1 MNKFFRIAAFILLML
16 MQYVASAKTAVSD
29 TIIDDKKPF
38 SNLFLYN
45 KVASNKPYQ
54 AQINP
59 RAIPFVEEYVRKQG
73 KSLEKMKVWGK
84 PYFDLYDQILVNYG
98 IPKEMK
104 YLSVIESHLGATV
117 TSWAGAG
124 GPWQIMPGVA
134 RQYGLQV
141 GPNID
146 QRTDY
151 FKSTHVA
158 ARIMK
163 QLYTEFSDWL
173 LVVAAYNCGNGC
185 VRSAIRRAKT
195 RDFWQLQYFLPE
207 ETRNHVKKFIATHLI
222 FEGAGGFTT
231 MTAAEV
237 SQAKIQIKNTPLTL
251 SAAELAGSALIEVS
265 GRFNSLVVANELQIN
280 IQQFNAWN
288 PGFDKALAAGEKYA
302 MRISKD
308 KEAIFLAKKNQL
320 LLASVRAIIEGVH
333 Q

>member
-1 MNKFFRIAAFILLML
+1 MNKFFRLLLFVLGML
-16 MQYVASAKTAVSD
+16 VHDFASANIAIAD

-38 SNLFLYN
+38 ANLFLYN
-45 KVASNKPYQ
+45 KAVSNKSYQ
-54 AQINP
+54 SQINP
-59 RAIPFVEEYVRKQG
+59 RAISFVDEYIKKQG

-84 PYFDLYDQILVNYG
+84 PYFDLYDQILINYG

-104 YLSVIESHLGATV
+104 YLSVIESHLGAGGI
-117 TSWAGAG
+117 SWAGAV
-124 GPWQIMPGVA
+124 GPWQLMPGVA
-134 RQYGLQV
+134 KEYGLQV
-141 GPNID
+141 GGYWD

-163 QLYTEFSDWL
+163 KLYAEFDDWL
-173 LVVAAYNCGNGC
+173 LVVASYNCGNGC
-185 VRSAIRRAKT
+185 VRSAIRRAKSK
-195 RDFWQLQYFLPE
+195 DFWQLQYFLPE

-237 SQAKIQIKNTPLTL
+237 AQAKTQIKNTPLTL

-288 PGFDKALAAGEKYA
+288 PGFDKDLAAGEKYA

-308 KEAIFLAKKNQL
+308 KEAVFLAKKNQL

>member
-1 MNKFFRIAAFILLML
+1 MNKFFRLSLFVLGML
-16 MQYVASAKTAVSD
+16 VHVFASAKTVLKD

-38 SNLFLYN
+38 ANLFLYN

-54 AQINP
+54 SQINP
-59 RAIPFVEEYVRKQG
+59 RAISFVDEYIRKQG

-84 PYFDLYDQILVNYG
+84 PYFDLYDQILLNYG

-104 YLSVIESHLGATV
+104 YLSVIESHLGAGG
-117 TSWAGAG
+117 TSWAGAV
-124 GPWQIMPGVA
+124 GPWQLMPSVA
-134 RQYGLQV
+134 KEYGLNV
-141 GPNID
+141 GGYWD

-163 QLYTEFSDWL
+163 KLYAEFDDWL

-185 VRSAIRRAKT
+185 VRSAIKRAKSK
-195 RDFWQLQYFLPE
+195 DFWQLQYFLPE

-237 SQAKIQIKNTPLTL
+237 AQAKAQSKNTPLTL

-302 MRISKD
+302 MRISKE

-320 LLASVRAIIEGVH
+320 LLASVRAIIEGVN

>member
-1 MNKFFRIAAFILLML
+1 MHKFFRLLLSVLFML
-16 MQYVASAKTAVSD
+16 VQYVASAKTAVTD

-38 SNLFLYN
+38 ANLFLYN

-54 AQINP
+54 SQINP
-59 RAIPFVEEYVRKQG
+59 RAISFVEEYIRKQG

-84 PYFDLYDQILVNYG
+84 PYFDLYDQILFNYG

-104 YLSVIESHLGATV
+104 YLSVIESHLGAGG
-117 TSWAGAG
+117 TSWAGAV
-124 GPWQIMPGVA
+124 GPWQLMPGVA
-134 RQYGLQV
+134 KEYGLNV
-141 GPNID
+141 GGYWD

-163 QLYTEFSDWL
+163 KLYAEFEDWL

-185 VRSAIRRAKT
+185 VRSAIRRAKSK
-195 RDFWQLQYFLPE
+195 DFWQLQYFLPE

-237 SQAKIQIKNTPLTL
+237 AQAKTQNKNTPLTL

-265 GRFNSLVVANELQIN
+265 GRYNSLVVANELQIN

-308 KEAIFLAKKNQL
+308 KEAMFVAKKNQL

>member
-1 MNKFFRIAAFILLML
+1 MNKFFRLLLFVLGML
-16 MQYVASAKTAVSD
+16 VHDFASAKTVIAD

-38 SNLFLYN
+38 ANLFLYN

-54 AQINP
+54 SQINP
-59 RAIPFVEEYVRKQG
+59 RAISFVEEYIRKQG

-84 PYFDLYDQILVNYG
+84 PYFDLYDQILFNYG

-104 YLSVIESHLGATV
+104 YLSVIESHLGAGG
-117 TSWAGAG
+117 TSWAGAV
-124 GPWQIMPGVA
+124 GPWQLMPGVA
-134 RQYGLQV
+134 KEYGLNV
-141 GPNID
+141 GGYWD

-163 QLYTEFSDWL
+163 KLYAEFDDWL

-185 VRSAIRRAKT
+185 VRSAIRRAKSK
-195 RDFWQLQYFLPE
+195 DFWQLQYFLPE

-237 SQAKIQIKNTPLTL
+237 AQVKTQNKNTPLTL

-302 MRISKD
+302 MRISKE

-320 LLASVRAIIEGVH
+320 LLASVRAIIEGVN

>member
-1 MNKFFRIAAFILLML
+1 MNKFFRLLLFVLGML
-16 MQYVASAKTAVSD
+16 VHDIASANIAIAD

-38 SNLFLYN
+38 ANLFLYN
-45 KVASNKPYQ
+45 KAVSNKSYQ
-54 AQINP
+54 SQINP
-59 RAIPFVEEYVRKQG
+59 RAISFVEEYIKKQG

-84 PYFDLYDQILVNYG
+84 PYFDLYDQILFNYG

-104 YLSVIESHLGATV
+104 YLSVIESHLGAGGI
-117 TSWAGAG
+117 SWAGAV
-124 GPWQIMPGVA
+124 GPWQLMPGVA
-134 RQYGLQV
+134 KEYGLQV
-141 GPNID
+141 GGYWD

-163 QLYTEFSDWL
+163 KLYAEFDDWL
-173 LVVAAYNCGNGC
+173 LVVASYNCGNGC
-185 VRSAIRRAKT
+185 VRSAIRRAKSK
-195 RDFWQLQYFLPE
+195 DFWQLQYFLPE

-237 SQAKIQIKNTPLTL
+237 AQAKTQIKNTPLTL

>member
-1 MNKFFRIAAFILLML
+1 MNKFFRNLGCIVCVLIQFKVSANTGLM
-16 MQYVASAKTAVSD
+16 D
-29 TIIDDKKPF
+29 TLIDDKKPF
-38 SNLFLYN
+38 ANLFLYN
-45 KVASNKPYQ
+45 KAVSNKSYQ
-54 AQINP
+54 SQINP
-59 RAIPFVEEYVRKQG
+59 RAISFVDEYIKKQG

-84 PYFDLYDQILVNYG
+84 PYFDLYDQILINYG

-104 YLSVIESHLGATV
+104 YLSVIESHLGAGGI
-117 TSWAGAG
+117 SWAGAV
-124 GPWQIMPGVA
+124 GPWQLMPGVA
-134 RQYGLQV
+134 KEYGLQV
-141 GPNID
+141 GGYWD

-163 QLYTEFSDWL
+163 KLYTEFDDWL
-173 LVVAAYNCGNGC
+173 LVVASYNCGNGC
-185 VRSAIRRAKT
+185 VRSAIRRAKSK
-195 RDFWQLQYFLPE
+195 DFWQLQYFLPE

-237 SQAKIQIKNTPLTL
+237 AQAKTQIKNTPLTL

-308 KEAIFLAKKNQL
+308 KEAVFLAKKNQL

>member
-1 MNKFFRIAAFILLML
+1 MHKFFRLLLSVLFML
-16 MQYVASAKTAVSD
+16 VQYVASAKTAVTD

-38 SNLFLYN
+38 ANLFLYN

-54 AQINP
+54 SQINP
-59 RAIPFVEEYVRKQG
+59 RAISFVEEYIRKQG

-84 PYFDLYDQILVNYG
+84 PYFDLYDQILFNYG

-104 YLSVIESHLGATV
+104 YLSVIESHLGAGG
-117 TSWAGAG
+117 TSWAGAV
-124 GPWQIMPGVA
+124 GPWQLMPGVA
-134 RQYGLQV
+134 KEYGLNV
-141 GPNID
+141 GGYWD

-163 QLYTEFSDWL
+163 KLYAEFDDWL

-185 VRSAIRRAKT
+185 VRSAIKRAKSK
-195 RDFWQLQYFLPE
+195 DFWQLQYFLPE

-237 SQAKIQIKNTPLTL
+237 AQAKAQNKNTPLTL

-265 GRFNSLVVANELQIN
+265 GRYNSLVVANELQIN

-288 PGFDKALAAGEKYA
+288 PGFDKALATGEKYA

-308 KEAIFLAKKNQL
+308 KEAMFVAKKNQL

>member
-1 MNKFFRIAAFILLML
+1 MNKFFLFLGFILCLL
-16 MQYVASAKTAVSD
+16 IQLKVSANTTLID
-29 TIIDDKKPF
+29 TLIDDKKPF
-38 SNLFLYN
+38 ANLFLYN

-104 YLSVIESHLGATV
+104 YLSVIESHLGAAV

-163 QLYTEFSDWL
+163 QLYGEFSDWL

-195 RDFWQLQYFLPE
+195 KDFWQLQNFLPE

-237 SQAKIQIKNTPLTL
+237 AEVKTQGNNAPLSLT
-251 SAAELAGSALIEVS
+251 AQELASSALIEVS

-288 PGFDKALAAGEKYA
+288 PGFDQALAAGEKYA

-308 KEAIFLAKKNQL
+308 KEAVFLAKRNQL
-320 LLASVRAIIEGVH
+320 LLASVRAIIEGVI

>member
-1 MNKFFRIAAFILLML
+1 MNKFFRNLGCIVCVLIQFKVSANTGLM
-16 MQYVASAKTAVSD
+16 D
-29 TIIDDKKPF
+29 TLIDDKKPF
-38 SNLFLYN
+38 ANLFLYN
-45 KVASNKPYQ
+45 KAVSNKSYQ
-54 AQINP
+54 SQINP
-59 RAIPFVEEYVRKQG
+59 RAISFVEEYIKKQG

-84 PYFDLYDQILVNYG
+84 PYFDLYDQILINYG

-104 YLSVIESHLGATV
+104 YLSVIESHLGAGGI
-117 TSWAGAG
+117 SWAGAV
-124 GPWQIMPGVA
+124 GPWQLMPGVA
-134 RQYGLQV
+134 KEYGLQV
-141 GPNID
+141 GGYWD

-163 QLYTEFSDWL
+163 KLYAEFDDWL

-185 VRSAIRRAKT
+185 VRSAIRRAKSK
-195 RDFWQLQYFLPE
+195 DFWQLQYFLPE

-237 SQAKIQIKNTPLTL
+237 AQAKTQSKNTPLTL
-251 SAAELAGSALIEVS
+251 SATELAGSAMIEVS

>member
-1 MNKFFRIAAFILLML
+1 MNKFFRLLLFVLGML
-16 MQYVASAKTAVSD
+16 VHDFASAKRVIAD

-38 SNLFLYN
+38 ANLFLYN

-54 AQINP
+54 SQINP
-59 RAIPFVEEYVRKQG
+59 RAISFVEEYIRKQG

-84 PYFDLYDQILVNYG
+84 PYFDLYDQILFNYG

-104 YLSVIESHLGATV
+104 YLSVIESHLGAGG
-117 TSWAGAG
+117 TSWAGAV
-124 GPWQIMPGVA
+124 GPWQLMPGVA
-134 RQYGLQV
+134 KEYGLNV
-141 GPNID
+141 GGYWD

-163 QLYTEFSDWL
+163 KLYTEFDDWL

-185 VRSAIRRAKT
+185 VRSAIRRAKSK
-195 RDFWQLQYFLPE
+195 DFWQIQYFLPE

-222 FEGAGGFTT
+222 FEGTGGFTT

-237 SQAKIQIKNTPLTL
+237 AQAKTQNKNTPLTL

-302 MRISKD
+302 MRISKE

-320 LLASVRAIIEGVH
+320 LLASVRAIIEGVN

>member
-1 MNKFFRIAAFILLML
+1 MNKFFRNLGCIVCVLIQFKVSANTGLM
-16 MQYVASAKTAVSD
+16 D
-29 TIIDDKKPF
+29 TLIDDKKPF
-38 SNLFLYN
+38 ANLFLYN
-45 KVASNKPYQ
+45 KAVSNKSYQ
-54 AQINP
+54 SQINP
-59 RAIPFVEEYVRKQG
+59 RAISFVDEYIKKQG

-84 PYFDLYDQILVNYG
+84 PYFDLYDQILINYG

-104 YLSVIESHLGATV
+104 YLSVIESHLGAGGI
-117 TSWAGAG
+117 SWAGAV
-124 GPWQIMPGVA
+124 GPWQLMPGVA
-134 RQYGLQV
+134 KEYGLQV
-141 GPNID
+141 GGYWD

-163 QLYTEFSDWL
+163 KLYTEFDDWL

-185 VRSAIRRAKT
+185 VRSAIRRAKSK
-195 RDFWQLQYFLPE
+195 DFWQLQYFLPE

-237 SQAKIQIKNTPLTL
+237 AQAKTQNKNTPLTL

>member
-1 MNKFFRIAAFILLML
+1 MNKFFRLLLFVLGML
-16 MQYVASAKTAVSD
+16 VHDFASAKTVIAD

-38 SNLFLYN
+38 ANLFLYN

-54 AQINP
+54 SQINP
-59 RAIPFVEEYVRKQG
+59 RAISFVEEYIRKQG

-84 PYFDLYDQILVNYG
+84 PYFDLYDQILFNYG

-104 YLSVIESHLGATV
+104 YLSVIESHLGAGG
-117 TSWAGAG
+117 TSWAGAV
-124 GPWQIMPGVA
+124 GPWQLMPGVA
-134 RQYGLQV
+134 KEYGLNV
-141 GPNID
+141 GGYWD

-163 QLYTEFSDWL
+163 KLYAEFDDWL

-185 VRSAIRRAKT
+185 VRSAIRRAKSK
-195 RDFWQLQYFLPE
+195 DFWQLQYFLPE

-237 SQAKIQIKNTPLTL
+237 AQAKTQNKNTPLTL

-302 MRISKD
+302 MRISKE
-308 KEAIFLAKKNQL
+308 KEAIFLAKKINCY
-320 LLASVRAIIEGVH
+320 
-333 Q
+333 

>member
-1 MNKFFRIAAFILLML
+1 MNKFLLFLGFVLCML
-16 MQYVASAKTAVSD
+16 IQFKVSANTRLID
-29 TIIDDKKPF
+29 TLIDDKKPF
-38 SNLFLYN
+38 ANLFLYN

-117 TSWAGAG
+117 SSWAGAG
-124 GPWQIMPGVA
+124 GPWQIMPAVA

-141 GPNID
+141 GPNND

-185 VRSAIRRAKT
+185 VRSAIRRAKSK
-195 RDFWQLQYFLPE
+195 DFWQLQNFLPE

-237 SQAKIQIKNTPLTL
+237 AEAKSQIKNAPLTL
-251 SAAELAGSALIEVS
+251 TAQELASSALIEVS
-265 GRFNSLVVANELQIN
+265 GRFNSLVVANELQMN

-308 KEAIFLAKKNQL
+308 KEAVFIAKKNQL
-320 LLASVRAIIEGVH
+320 LLASVRAIIEGVI

>member
-1 MNKFFRIAAFILLML
+1 MHKFFRLLLSVLFML
-16 MQYVASAKTAVSD
+16 VQYVASAKTAVTD

-38 SNLFLYN
+38 ANLFLYN

-54 AQINP
+54 SQINP
-59 RAIPFVEEYVRKQG
+59 RAISFVEEYIRKQG

-84 PYFDLYDQILVNYG
+84 PYFDLYDQILFNYG

-104 YLSVIESHLGATV
+104 YLSVIESHLGAGG
-117 TSWAGAG
+117 TSWAGAV
-124 GPWQIMPGVA
+124 GPWQLMPGVA
-134 RQYGLQV
+134 KEYGLNV
-141 GPNID
+141 GGYWD

-163 QLYTEFSDWL
+163 KLYAEFDDWL

-185 VRSAIRRAKT
+185 VRSAIKRAKSK
-195 RDFWQLQYFLPE
+195 DFWQLQYFLPE

-237 SQAKIQIKNTPLTL
+237 AQAKTQNKNTPLTL

-308 KEAIFLAKKNQL
+308 KEAMFIAKKNQL

>member
-1 MNKFFRIAAFILLML
+1 MNKFFLFLGFVLCML
-16 MQYVASAKTAVSD
+16 IQFKVSANTTMID
-29 TIIDDKKPF
+29 TLIDDKKPF
-38 SNLFLYN
+38 ANLFLYN

-117 TSWAGAG
+117 SSWAGAG
-124 GPWQIMPGVA
+124 GPWQLMPNVA
-134 RQYGLQV
+134 RQFGLQV
-141 GPNID
+141 GPNND

-185 VRSAIRRAKT
+185 VRSAIRRAKS
-195 RDFWQLQYFLPE
+195 RDFWQLQNFLPE
-207 ETRNHVKKFIATHLI
+207 DTRNHVKKFIATHLI

-237 SQAKIQIKNTPLTL
+237 AEAKSQIKNTPLSLT
-251 SAAELAGSALIEVS
+251 AQELGSSALIEVS

-288 PGFDKALAAGEKYA
+288 PGFDQALAAGEKYA

-320 LLASVRAIIEGVH
+320 LLASVRAIIEGVI

>member
-1 MNKFFRIAAFILLML
+1 M
-16 MQYVASAKTAVSD
+16 D
-29 TIIDDKKPF
+29 TLIDDKKPF
-38 SNLFLYN
+38 ANLFLYN
-45 KVASNKPYQ
+45 KAVSNKSYQ
-54 AQINP
+54 SQINP
-59 RAIPFVEEYVRKQG
+59 RAISFVDEYIKKQG

-84 PYFDLYDQILVNYG
+84 PYFDLYDQILINYG

-104 YLSVIESHLGATV
+104 YLSVIESHLGAGGI
-117 TSWAGAG
+117 SWAGAV
-124 GPWQIMPGVA
+124 GPWQLMPGVA
-134 RQYGLQV
+134 KEYGLQV
-141 GPNID
+141 GGYWD

-163 QLYTEFSDWL
+163 KLYTEFDDWL
-173 LVVAAYNCGNGC
+173 LVVASYNCGNGC
-185 VRSAIRRAKT
+185 VRSAIRRAKSK
-195 RDFWQLQYFLPE
+195 DFWQLQYFLPE

-237 SQAKIQIKNTPLTL
+237 AQAKTQIKNTPLTL

-308 KEAIFLAKKNQL
+308 KEAVFLAKKNQL

>member
-1 MNKFFRIAAFILLML
+1 MNKFFRNLGCIVCVLIQFKVSANTGLM
-16 MQYVASAKTAVSD
+16 D
-29 TIIDDKKPF
+29 TLIDDKKPF
-38 SNLFLYN
+38 ANLFLYN
-45 KVASNKPYQ
+45 KAVSNKSYQ
-54 AQINP
+54 SQINP
-59 RAIPFVEEYVRKQG
+59 RAISFVDEYIKKQG

-84 PYFDLYDQILVNYG
+84 PYFDLYDQILINYG

-104 YLSVIESHLGATV
+104 YLSVIESHLGAGGI
-117 TSWAGAG
+117 SWAGAV
-124 GPWQIMPGVA
+124 GPWQLMPGVA
-134 RQYGLQV
+134 KEYGLQV
-141 GPNID
+141 GGYWD

-163 QLYTEFSDWL
+163 KLYTEFDDWL

-185 VRSAIRRAKT
+185 VRSAIKRAKSK
-195 RDFWQLQYFLPE
+195 DFWQLQYFLPE

-237 SQAKIQIKNTPLTL
+237 AQAKTQNKNTPLTL

-308 KEAIFLAKKNQL
+308 KEAVFLAKKNQL

>member
-1 MNKFFRIAAFILLML
+1 V
-16 MQYVASAKTAVSD
+16 QYVASAKTTVTD

-38 SNLFLYN
+38 ANLFLYN

-54 AQINP
+54 SQINP
-59 RAIPFVEEYVRKQG
+59 RAISFVEEYIRKQG

-84 PYFDLYDQILVNYG
+84 PYFDLYDQILFNYG

-104 YLSVIESHLGATV
+104 YLSVIESHLGAGGI
-117 TSWAGAG
+117 SWAGAV
-124 GPWQIMPGVA
+124 GPWQLMPGVA
-134 RQYGLQV
+134 KEYGLQV
-141 GPNID
+141 GGYWD

-163 QLYTEFSDWL
+163 KLYAEFDDWL

-185 VRSAIRRAKT
+185 VRSAIKRAKSK
-195 RDFWQLQYFLPE
+195 DFWQLQYFLPE

-237 SQAKIQIKNTPLTL
+237 VQAKAQNKNTPLTL
-251 SAAELAGSALIEVS
+251 SAAELAGSALIEIA
-265 GRFNSLVVANELQIN
+265 GRYHSLVVANELQIN

-308 KEAIFLAKKNQL
+308 KEAVFLAKKNQL

>member
-1 MNKFFRIAAFILLML
+1 MHKFFRLWLSVLFML
-16 MQYVASAKTAVSD
+16 VQYVASAKTTVTD

-38 SNLFLYN
+38 ANLFLYN

-54 AQINP
+54 SQINP
-59 RAIPFVEEYVRKQG
+59 RAISFVEEYIRKQG

-84 PYFDLYDQILVNYG
+84 PYFDLYDQILLNYG

-104 YLSVIESHLGATV
+104 YLSVIESHLGAGG
-117 TSWAGAG
+117 TSWAGAV
-124 GPWQIMPGVA
+124 GPWQLMPGVA
-134 RQYGLQV
+134 KEYGLNV
-141 GPNID
+141 GGYWD

-163 QLYTEFSDWL
+163 KLYAEFEDWL

-185 VRSAIRRAKT
+185 VRSAIRRAKSK
-195 RDFWQLQYFLPE
+195 DFWQLQYFLPE

-237 SQAKIQIKNTPLTL
+237 AQAKTQNKNTPLTL

-308 KEAIFLAKKNQL
+308 KEAMFVAKKNQL

>member
-1 MNKFFRIAAFILLML
+1 MHKFFRLLLSVLFML
-16 MQYVASAKTAVSD
+16 VQYVASAKTAVTD

-38 SNLFLYN
+38 ANLFLYN

-54 AQINP
+54 SQINP
-59 RAIPFVEEYVRKQG
+59 RAISFVEEYIRKQG

-84 PYFDLYDQILVNYG
+84 PYFDLYDQILFNYG

-104 YLSVIESHLGATV
+104 YLSVIESHLGAGG
-117 TSWAGAG
+117 TSWAGAV
-124 GPWQIMPGVA
+124 GPWQLMPGVA
-134 RQYGLQV
+134 KEYGLNV
-141 GPNID
+141 GGYWD

-163 QLYTEFSDWL
+163 KLYAEFDDWL

-185 VRSAIRRAKT
+185 VRSAIKRAKSK
-195 RDFWQLQYFLPE
+195 DFWQLQYFLPE

-237 SQAKIQIKNTPLTL
+237 AQAKTQNKNTPLTL

-265 GRFNSLVVANELQIN
+265 GRYNSLVVANELQIN

-308 KEAIFLAKKNQL
+308 KEAMFIAKKNQL

>member
-1 MNKFFRIAAFILLML
+1 MNKFFRLLLFVLGML
-16 MQYVASAKTAVSD
+16 VHDFASAKTVIAD

-38 SNLFLYN
+38 ANLFLYN
-45 KVASNKPYQ
+45 KAVSNKPYQ

-59 RAIPFVEEYVRKQG
+59 RAISFVEEYIRKQG

-84 PYFDLYDQILVNYG
+84 PYFDLYDQILFNYG

-104 YLSVIESHLGATV
+104 YLSVIESHLGAGG
-117 TSWAGAG
+117 TSWAGAV
-124 GPWQIMPGVA
+124 GPWQLMPGVA
-134 RQYGLQV
+134 KEYGLNV
-141 GPNID
+141 GGYWD

-163 QLYTEFSDWL
+163 KLYAEFDDWL

-185 VRSAIRRAKT
+185 VRSAIRRAKSK
-195 RDFWQLQYFLPE
+195 DFWQLQYFLPE

-237 SQAKIQIKNTPLTL
+237 AQAKTQNKNTPLTL

-302 MRISKD
+302 MRISKE

-320 LLASVRAIIEGVH
+320 LLASVRAIIEGVN

>member
-222 FEGAGGFTT
+222 FEGAGGLTT

-237 SQAKIQIKNTPLTL
+237 AEVKAQKKSAPLTL
-251 SAAELAGSALIEVS
+251 SAEELAESALIEVS
-265 GRFNSLVVANELQIN
+265 GRFNALVVANELKIN

-302 MRISKD
+302 MRISKE
-308 KEAIFLAKKNQL
+308 KETIFLAKKNQL
-320 LLASVRAIIEGVH
+320 LLASVRAIIEGSA

>member
-1 MNKFFRIAAFILLML
+1 MNKFFLFLGFILCLL
-16 MQYVASAKTAVSD
+16 IQLKVSANTTLID
-29 TIIDDKKPF
+29 TLIDDKKPF
-38 SNLFLYN
+38 ANLFLYN

-104 YLSVIESHLGATV
+104 YLSVIESHLGAAV

-163 QLYTEFSDWL
+163 QLYGEFSDWL

-195 RDFWQLQYFLPE
+195 KDFWQLQNFLPE

-237 SQAKIQIKNTPLTL
+237 AEVKTQVNNAPLSLT
-251 SAAELAGSALIEVS
+251 AQELASSALIEVS

-288 PGFDKALAAGEKYA
+288 PGFDQALAAGEKYA

-308 KEAIFLAKKNQL
+308 KEAVFLAKRNQL
-320 LLASVRAIIEGVH
+320 LLASVRAIIEGVI

>member
-1 MNKFFRIAAFILLML
+1 MNKFFRNLGCIVCVLIQFKVSANTGLM
-16 MQYVASAKTAVSD
+16 D
-29 TIIDDKKPF
+29 TLIDDKKPF
-38 SNLFLYN
+38 ANLFLYN
-45 KVASNKPYQ
+45 KAVSNKSYQ
-54 AQINP
+54 SQINP
-59 RAIPFVEEYVRKQG
+59 RAISFVDEYIKKQG

-84 PYFDLYDQILVNYG
+84 PYFDLYDQILINYG

-104 YLSVIESHLGATV
+104 YLSVIYSHLGAGGI
-117 TSWAGAG
+117 SWAGAV
-124 GPWQIMPGVA
+124 GPWQLMPGVA
-134 RQYGLQV
+134 KEYGLQV
-141 GPNID
+141 GGYWD

-163 QLYTEFSDWL
+163 KLYTEFDDWL

-185 VRSAIRRAKT
+185 VRSAIRRAKSK
-195 RDFWQLQYFLPE
+195 DFWQLQYFLPE

-237 SQAKIQIKNTPLTL
+237 AQAKTQNKNTPLTL

>member
-1 MNKFFRIAAFILLML
+1 MHKFFRLWLSVLFML
-16 MQYVASAKTAVSD
+16 VQYVASAKTTVTD

-38 SNLFLYN
+38 ANLFLYN

-54 AQINP
+54 SQINP
-59 RAIPFVEEYVRKQG
+59 RAISFVEEYIRKQG

-84 PYFDLYDQILVNYG
+84 PYFDLYDQILFNYG

-104 YLSVIESHLGATV
+104 YLSVIESHLGAGG
-117 TSWAGAG
+117 TSWAGAV
-124 GPWQIMPGVA
+124 GPWQLMPGVA
-134 RQYGLQV
+134 KEYGLNV
-141 GPNID
+141 GGYWD

-163 QLYTEFSDWL
+163 KLYAEFEDWL

-185 VRSAIRRAKT
+185 VRSAIRRAKSK
-195 RDFWQLQYFLPE
+195 DFWQLQYFLPE

-237 SQAKIQIKNTPLTL
+237 AQAKTQNKNTPLTL

-308 KEAIFLAKKNQL
+308 KEAMFVAKKNQL

>member
-1 MNKFFRIAAFILLML
+1 MHKFFRLLLSVLFML
-16 MQYVASAKTAVSD
+16 VQYVASAKTAISD

-38 SNLFLYN
+38 ANLFLYN
-45 KVASNKPYQ
+45 KAVSNKSYQ
-54 AQINP
+54 SQINP
-59 RAIPFVEEYVRKQG
+59 RAISFVDEYIKKQG

-84 PYFDLYDQILVNYG
+84 PYFDLYDQILINYG

-104 YLSVIESHLGATV
+104 YLSVIESHLGAGGI
-117 TSWAGAG
+117 SWAGAV
-124 GPWQIMPGVA
+124 GPWQLMPGVA
-134 RQYGLQV
+134 KEYGLQV
-141 GPNID
+141 GGYWD

-163 QLYTEFSDWL
+163 KLYTEFDDWL

-185 VRSAIRRAKT
+185 VRSAIRRAKSK
-195 RDFWQLQYFLPE
+195 DFWQLQYFLPE

-237 SQAKIQIKNTPLTL
+237 AQAKTQNKNTPLTL

>member
-1 MNKFFRIAAFILLML
+1 MNNFICTLLFVSGIL
-16 MQYVASAKTAVSD
+16 AHDISSAKTPITD
-29 TIIDDKKPF
+29 TLIDDKKPF
-38 SNLFLYN
+38 ANLFLYN
-45 KVASNKPYQ
+45 KAASNTSYQ
-54 AQINP
+54 SQINP
-59 RAIPFVEEYVRKQG
+59 RAISFVEAYIRKEG

-84 PYFDLYDQILVNYG
+84 PYFDLYDQILFNYG

-104 YLSVIESHLGATV
+104 YLSVIESHLGAGG
-117 TSWAGAG
+117 TSWAGAV
-124 GPWQIMPGVA
+124 GPWQLMPGVA
-134 RQYGLQV
+134 KEYGLNL
-141 GPNID
+141 GGYWD

-163 QLYTEFSDWL
+163 KLYAEFDDWL

-237 SQAKIQIKNTPLTL
+237 AQAKTQNKNTPLTL
-251 SAAELAGSALIEVS
+251 SAADLAGSALIEVS
-265 GRFNSLVVANELQIN
+265 GRFNALVVANELQIN

-288 PGFDKALAAGEKYA
+288 PGFDKALAAGDKYA
-302 MRISKD
+302 MRITKE
-308 KEAIFLAKKNQL
+308 KEANFLAKKNQL
-320 LLASVRAIIEGVH
+320 LLASVRAIIEGVI

>member
-1 MNKFFRIAAFILLML
+1 MNKFFRLLLFVVGML
-16 MQYVASAKTAVSD
+16 VHNIASASIAIAD

-38 SNLFLYN
+38 ANLFLYN

-54 AQINP
+54 GQINP
-59 RAIPFVEEYVRKQG
+59 RAISFVEEYIKKQG

-84 PYFDLYDQILVNYG
+84 PYFDLYDQILINYG

-104 YLSVIESHLGATV
+104 YLSVIESHLGAGGI
-117 TSWAGAG
+117 SWAGAV
-124 GPWQIMPGVA
+124 GPWQLMPGVA
-134 RQYGLQV
+134 KEYGLQV
-141 GPNID
+141 GGYWD

-158 ARIMK
+158 SRIMK
-163 QLYTEFSDWL
+163 KLYAEFDDWL

-185 VRSAIRRAKT
+185 VRSAIRRAQSK
-195 RDFWQLQYFLPE
+195 DFWQLQYFLPE

-237 SQAKIQIKNTPLTL
+237 SQAKMQIKNTPLTL
-251 SAAELAGSALIEVS
+251 SAAELAGSALIEIS

-308 KEAIFLAKKNQL
+308 KEAVFLAKKNQL
-320 LLASVRAIIEGVH
+320 LLASVRAIIEGIH

>member
-1 MNKFFRIAAFILLML
+1 MNNFFRLLLFVLGML
-16 MQYVASAKTAVSD
+16 VHDIASAKTTITD

-38 SNLFLYN
+38 ANLFLYN
-45 KVASNKPYQ
+45 KVASNKPNQ

-59 RAIPFVEEYVRKQG
+59 RAISFVEEYIRKQG

-84 PYFDLYDQILVNYG
+84 PYFDLYDQILYNYG

-104 YLSVIESHLGATV
+104 YLSVIESHLGAGG
-117 TSWAGAG
+117 TSWAGAV
-124 GPWQIMPGVA
+124 GPWQLMPGVA
-134 RQYGLQV
+134 KEYGLNV
-141 GPNID
+141 GGYWD

-151 FKSTHVA
+151 FKCTHVA

-163 QLYTEFSDWL
+163 KLYAEFDDWL

-185 VRSAIRRAKT
+185 VRSAIRRAKSK
-195 RDFWQLQYFLPE
+195 DFWQMQYFLPE

-237 SQAKIQIKNTPLTL
+237 AQAKTQNKNTPLTL

-265 GRFNSLVVANELQIN
+265 GRFNALVVANELQIN

-288 PGFDKALAAGEKYA
+288 PGFDKTLAAGEKYA

-308 KEAIFLAKKNQL
+308 KEAIFIAKKNQL
-320 LLASVRAIIEGVH
+320 LLASVRAIIEGVI

>member
-1 MNKFFRIAAFILLML
+1 MNKFFRNLGCIVCVLIQFKVSANTGLM
-16 MQYVASAKTAVSD
+16 D
-29 TIIDDKKPF
+29 TLIDDKKPF
-38 SNLFLYN
+38 ANLFLYN
-45 KVASNKPYQ
+45 KAVSNKSYQ
-54 AQINP
+54 SQINP
-59 RAIPFVEEYVRKQG
+59 RAISFVDEYIKKQG

-84 PYFDLYDQILVNYG
+84 PYFDLYDQILINYG

-104 YLSVIESHLGATV
+104 YLSVIESHLGAGGI
-117 TSWAGAG
+117 SWAGAV
-124 GPWQIMPGVA
+124 GPWQLMPGVA
-134 RQYGLQV
+134 KEYGLQV
-141 GPNID
+141 GGYWD

-163 QLYTEFSDWL
+163 KLYTEFDDWL
-173 LVVAAYNCGNGC
+173 LVVASYNCGNGC
-185 VRSAIRRAKT
+185 VRSAIRRAKSK
-195 RDFWQLQYFLPE
+195 DFWQLQYFLPE

-237 SQAKIQIKNTPLTL
+237 AQAKTQIKNTPLTL
-251 SAAELAGSALIEVS
+251 SAAELAGSALIEIS

-308 KEAIFLAKKNQL
+308 KEAVFLAKKNQL

>member
-1 MNKFFRIAAFILLML
+1 MNKFFRNLGCIVCVLIQFKVSANTGLM
-16 MQYVASAKTAVSD
+16 D
-29 TIIDDKKPF
+29 TLIDDKKPF
-38 SNLFLYN
+38 ANLFLYN
-45 KVASNKPYQ
+45 KAVSNKSYQ
-54 AQINP
+54 SQINP
-59 RAIPFVEEYVRKQG
+59 RAISFVEEYIKKQG

-84 PYFDLYDQILVNYG
+84 PYFDLYDQILFNYG

-104 YLSVIESHLGATV
+104 YLSVIESHLGAGGI
-117 TSWAGAG
+117 SWAGAV
-124 GPWQIMPGVA
+124 GPWQLMPGVA
-134 RQYGLQV
+134 KEYGLQV
-141 GPNID
+141 GGYWD

-163 QLYTEFSDWL
+163 KLYAEFDDWL
-173 LVVAAYNCGNGC
+173 LVVASYNCGNGC
-185 VRSAIRRAKT
+185 VRSAIRRAKSK
-195 RDFWQLQYFLPE
+195 DFWQLQYFLPE

-237 SQAKIQIKNTPLTL
+237 AQAKTQIKNTPLTL

>member
-1 MNKFFRIAAFILLML
+1 MNKFLRLLFCVVLML
-16 MQYVASAKTAVSD
+16 VQYVASAKTAISD

-38 SNLFLYN
+38 ANLFLYN
-45 KVASNKPYQ
+45 RAVSNKPYQ
-54 AQINP
+54 SQINP
-59 RAIPFVEEYVRKQG
+59 RAISFVDEYIRKQG

-84 PYFDLYDQILVNYG
+84 PYFDLYDQILINYR

-104 YLSVIESHLGATV
+104 YLSVIESHLGAGG
-117 TSWAGAG
+117 TSWAGAV
-124 GPWQIMPGVA
+124 GPWQLMPAVA
-134 RQYGLQV
+134 KEYGLQV
-141 GPNID
+141 GGYWD

-163 QLYTEFSDWL
+163 KLYTEFDDWL

-185 VRSAIRRAKT
+185 VRSAIRRAKSK
-195 RDFWQLQYFLPE
+195 DFWQLQYFLPE

-222 FEGAGGFTT
+222 FEGAGGLTT

-237 SQAKIQIKNTPLTL
+237 AQAKTQNKNTPLTL

-265 GRFNSLVVANELQIN
+265 GRYNALVVANELQIN

-288 PGFDKALAAGEKYA
+288 PGFDKALSAGEKYA

-308 KEAIFLAKKNQL
+308 KEAVFLAKKNQL
-320 LLASVRAIIEGVH
+320 LLASVRAIIEGVN

>member
-1 MNKFFRIAAFILLML
+1 MHKFFRLLLSVLFML
-16 MQYVASAKTAVSD
+16 VQYVASAKTTVTD

-38 SNLFLYN
+38 ANLFLYN

-54 AQINP
+54 SQINP
-59 RAIPFVEEYVRKQG
+59 RAISFVEEYIRKQG

-84 PYFDLYDQILVNYG
+84 PYFDLYDQILFNYG

-104 YLSVIESHLGATV
+104 YLSVIESHLGAGG
-117 TSWAGAG
+117 TSWAGAV
-124 GPWQIMPGVA
+124 GPWQLMPGVA
-134 RQYGLQV
+134 KEYGLNV
-141 GPNID
+141 GGYWD

-163 QLYTEFSDWL
+163 KLYAEFEDWL

-185 VRSAIRRAKT
+185 VRSAIRRAKSK
-195 RDFWQLQYFLPE
+195 DFWQLQYFLPE

-237 SQAKIQIKNTPLTL
+237 AQAKTQNKNTPLTL
-251 SAAELAGSALIEVS
+251 SATELAGSALVEVS

-308 KEAIFLAKKNQL
+308 KEAMFVAKKNQL

>member
-1 MNKFFRIAAFILLML
+1 MHKFFRLLLSVLFML
-16 MQYVASAKTAVSD
+16 VQYVASAKTAVTD

-38 SNLFLYN
+38 ANLFLYN

-54 AQINP
+54 SQINP
-59 RAIPFVEEYVRKQG
+59 RAISFVEEYIRKQG

-84 PYFDLYDQILVNYG
+84 PYFDLYDQILFNYG

-104 YLSVIESHLGATV
+104 YLSVIESHLGAGG
-117 TSWAGAG
+117 TSWAGAV
-124 GPWQIMPGVA
+124 GPWQLMPGVA
-134 RQYGLQV
+134 KEYGLNV
-141 GPNID
+141 GGYWD

-163 QLYTEFSDWL
+163 KLYAEFEDWL

-185 VRSAIRRAKT
+185 VRSAIRRAKSK
-195 RDFWQLQYFLPE
+195 DFWQLQYFLPE

-237 SQAKIQIKNTPLTL
+237 AQAKTQNKNTPLTL

-308 KEAIFLAKKNQL
+308 KEAMFVAKKNQL

>member
-1 MNKFFRIAAFILLML
+1 
-16 MQYVASAKTAVSD
+16 
-29 TIIDDKKPF
+29 
-38 SNLFLYN
+38 
-45 KVASNKPYQ
+45 
-54 AQINP
+54 
-59 RAIPFVEEYVRKQG
+59 
-73 KSLEKMKVWGK
+73 MKVWGK

-195 RDFWQLQYFLPE
+195 KDFWQLQNFLPE

-237 SQAKIQIKNTPLTL
+237 AEVKTQINNAPLTL
-251 SAAELAGSALIEVS
+251 TAQELASSALIEVS

-288 PGFDKALAAGEKYA
+288 PGFDQALAAGEKYA

-308 KEAIFLAKKNQL
+308 KEPVFLAKRNQL
-320 LLASVRAIIEGVH
+320 LLASVRAIIEGVI

>member
-1 MNKFFRIAAFILLML
+1 MNKFLRLLFCVLLML
-16 MQYVASAKTAVSD
+16 VQYVASAKTAISD

-38 SNLFLYN
+38 ANLFLYN
-45 KVASNKPYQ
+45 RAVSNKPYQ
-54 AQINP
+54 SQINP
-59 RAIPFVEEYVRKQG
+59 RAISFVDEYIRKQG

-84 PYFDLYDQILVNYG
+84 PYFDLYDQILINYR

-104 YLSVIESHLGATV
+104 YLSVIESHLGAGG
-117 TSWAGAG
+117 TSWAGAV
-124 GPWQIMPGVA
+124 GPWQLMPAVA
-134 RQYGLQV
+134 KEYGLQV
-141 GPNID
+141 GGYWD

-163 QLYTEFSDWL
+163 KLYTEFDDWL

-185 VRSAIRRAKT
+185 VRSAIRKAKSK
-195 RDFWQLQYFLPE
+195 DFWQLQYFLPE

-237 SQAKIQIKNTPLTL
+237 AQAKTQNKNTPLTL

-302 MRISKD
+302 MRISKE

-320 LLASVRAIIEGVH
+320 LLASVRAIIEGVN

>member
-1 MNKFFRIAAFILLML
+1 MNKFFRLLLFVLGML
-16 MQYVASAKTAVSD
+16 VHDIASANIAIAD

-38 SNLFLYN
+38 ANLFLYN
-45 KVASNKPYQ
+45 KAVSNKSYQ
-54 AQINP
+54 SQINP
-59 RAIPFVEEYVRKQG
+59 RAISFVEEYIKKQG

-84 PYFDLYDQILVNYG
+84 PYFDLYDQILFNYG

-104 YLSVIESHLGATV
+104 YLSVIESHLGAGGI
-117 TSWAGAG
+117 SWAGAV
-124 GPWQIMPGVA
+124 GPWQLMPGVA
-134 RQYGLQV
+134 KEYGLQV
-141 GPNID
+141 GGYWD

-163 QLYTEFSDWL
+163 KLYTEFDDWL

-185 VRSAIRRAKT
+185 VRSAIRRAKSK
-195 RDFWQLQYFLPE
+195 DFWQLQYFLPE

-237 SQAKIQIKNTPLTL
+237 AQAKTQIKNTPLTL

-308 KEAIFLAKKNQL
+308 KEAVFLAKKNQL

>member
-104 YLSVIESHLGATV
+104 YLSVIESHLGASV

-222 FEGAGGFTT
+222 FEGAGGLTT

-237 SQAKIQIKNTPLTL
+237 AEVKAQKKSAPLTL
-251 SAAELAGSALIEVS
+251 SAEELAESALIEVS
-265 GRFNSLVVANELQIN
+265 GRFNALVVANELKIN

-302 MRISKD
+302 MRISKE
-308 KEAIFLAKKNQL
+308 KETIFLAKKNQL
-320 LLASVRAIIEGVH
+320 LLASVRAIIEGSA